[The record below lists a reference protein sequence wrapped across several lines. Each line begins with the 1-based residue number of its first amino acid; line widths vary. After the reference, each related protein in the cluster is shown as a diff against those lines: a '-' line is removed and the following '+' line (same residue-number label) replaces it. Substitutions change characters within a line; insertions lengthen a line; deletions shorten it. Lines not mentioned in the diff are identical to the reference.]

1 MNKILLVGDGA
12 FSKALYKVLTENEEN
27 ELTMWSPNTHFK
39 KKKLNMTYALEEAIQ
54 NNDFI
59 FILVSTPYLE
69 KILEQVLKND
79 LTNKILLVG
88 TKGLLLKKPYFISEY
103 LDNKKIAY
111 SIFGGPNLAKELE
124 KMSPTSITFSTNS
137 LVRKSEISSLWP
149 SFIKPIFITKAI
161 SLEICNN
168 LKNIYAIGAGMINSL
183 YPFQNTHFTY
193 LNEVIKELQSLL
205 GEDIYPFLGDLL
217 LTCSMNDSRNFTYG
231 TLMNEESKR
240 KKYLL
245 KNTVE
250 GLANLETINFILKNK
265 KITLPIFEGIYESLS
280 LNKVSDKLKEAI
292 FHN

>member
-1 MNKILLVGDGA
+1 MNKILLIGDGA
-12 FSKALYKVLTENEEN
+12 FSKALYKVLQKKEEN
-27 ELTMWSPNTHFK
+27 NLIMWSPNAHLK
-39 KKKLNMTYALEEAIQ
+39 KKNLNITYDLDEAIQ

-88 TKGLLLKKPYFISEY
+88 TKGLLPKKPYFISEY
-103 LDNKKIAY
+103 LDNKKISY

-124 KMSPTSITFSTNS
+124 KMSPTSITFSMDN
-137 LVRKSEISSLWP
+137 LERKNDISALWP
-149 SFIKPIFITKAI
+149 SFVKPIFIKKAI

-183 YPFQNTHFTY
+183 YPFQNSHFTY
-193 LNEVIKELQSLL
+193 LNEVIKELQYLL
-205 GEDIYPFLGDLL
+205 DEDIYPFLGDLL

-231 TLMNEESKR
+231 ILMNETNKR

-250 GLANLETINFILKNK
+250 GLANLETINLILKGK

-280 LNKVSDKLKEAI
+280 LNKISDKLKEAI

>member
-39 KKKLNMTYALEEAIQ
+39 KKKLNMTYALDDAIQ

-88 TKGLLLKKPYFISEY
+88 TKGLLPKKPYFISEY

-217 LTCSMNDSRNFTYG
+217 LTCSMNDSRNLTYG
-231 TLMNEESKR
+231 TLMNEENKR

-280 LNKVSDKLKEAI
+280 LNKVSDKLKEVI